1 MSLTK
6 RLPTSSPVDEKL
18 NKLSIGQLAKLTGV
32 GVETI
37 RFYHRQKILE
47 IPSTR
52 MTTIRYYDSAFVE
65 KIEFIKRAQSVG
77 FSLTEIKEILK
88 LRLTPTSECTPIK
101 IKTQKKIKEVEIKIT
116 ELNRILAALKKF
128 ESKCDGHETT
138 ERCSILDG
146 LKELKR
152 G

>member
-1 MSLTK
+1 MEDK
-6 RLPTSSPVDEKL
+6 LP
-18 NKLSIGQLAKLTGV
+18 IGKLAKLTGV

-47 IPSTR
+47 LPPQKSN
-52 MTTIRYYDSAFVE
+52 IRYYNTDAVE

-77 FSLTEIKEILK
+77 FSLAEIKDLLK
-88 LRLTPTSECTPIK
+88 LRLTPSSECTPIK
-101 IKTQKKIKEVEIKIT
+101 TKTQKKIQEVELKIS
-116 ELNRILAALKKF
+116 ELKKILSALKKF
-128 ESKCDGHETT
+128 ESKCDGHEPSSH
-138 ERCSILDG
+138 CSILDG